1 MDRRIDRLWP
11 SEISTHSRMRQPRGA
26 SDQNRALT
34 HWPLR
39 RRRDDRLGDVCHS
52 LRSPYMWRFSS
63 ASLSKTS
70 GIIAVSTPVWRT
82 LALSVALAVPLLL
95 YRPFL
100 RRTPPRTANRPFPG
114 TSEFDWQSSV
124 WVGATARITGG
135 SMPLEC
141 FLTDRSP
148 VLGAPPSSSRLEMA
162 LLWFER
168 FGFLFVIWLN
178 PHDHTFRWSD
188 RLRYMSCPV

>member
-1 MDRRIDRLWP
+1 
-11 SEISTHSRMRQPRGA
+11 MR
-26 SDQNRALT
+26 
-34 HWPLR
+34 
-39 RRRDDRLGDVCHS
+39 
-52 LRSPYMWRFSS
+52 RFSS
-63 ASLSKTS
+63 GGLIKTS
-70 GIIAVSTPVWRT
+70 GIIAVSTP

-100 RRTPPRTANRPFPG
+100 RRTPARTANLLFPG

-124 WVGATARITGG
+124 WVGATASLTGC
-135 SMPLEC
+135 SIPAER

-148 VLGAPPSSSRLEMA
+148 ALGAPPSSSHLEMA

-178 PHDHTFRWSD
+178 PHHHTYRRSD
-188 RLRYMSCPV
+188 RLLY

>member
-1 MDRRIDRLWP
+1 MDIVFVRAVFDCNASKNACLKVFEREPEQNIRHHRRLTARLAD
-11 SEISTHSRMRQPRGA
+11 IGFIC
-26 SDQNRALT
+26 
-34 HWPLR
+34 
-39 RRRDDRLGDVCHS
+39 GIG
-52 LRSPYMWRFSS
+52 RS
-63 ASLSKTS
+63 
-70 GIIAVSTPVWRT
+70 V
-82 LALSVALAVPLLL
+82 VALP
-95 YRPFL
+95 PFL

-124 WVGATARITGG
+124 WVGAAAPLTGR

-141 FLTDRSP
+141 FLTDRSSA
-148 VLGAPPSSSRLEMA
+148 LDAPPSSSHLEMA

-178 PHDHTFRWSD
+178 PHDHMFRCSD